1 MLDVFPPDIEQFVR
15 QELAGEEYGSR
26 DDLIVD
32 ALRVLREVKG
42 RHEKLRDEVRHSIAQ
57 ADRGEVSP
65 LDTDRTKAEARRR
78 FDERGQTD

>member
-15 QELAGEEYGSR
+15 QELAGQEYRSR

-42 RHEKLRDEVRHSIAQ
+42 RHHKLREKVRHSIDQ
-57 ADRGEVSP
+57 ADRGEISP
-65 LDTDRTKAEARRR
+65 LDTELTKAEARRR
-78 FDERGQTD
+78 LDGQGPAD